1 MLLAPSQRYK
11 ALGGFVSRA
20 VNLRHAAMP
29 SLQPSSSSVLS
40 LSTSSTIAVV
50 AFLVVV
56 LGGLAGCFFVVPYV
70 VKVMKSRAR
79 TKDVESSAE
88 SVATL
93 YSVEKAKKVAA
104 AAVLARARV
113 RLPSLQD
120 LKRAAPPV
128 PKSIKIVGPCRRLTY
143 LADSVDVSARFS
155 ASRTRIQPGLSP
167 LRTIAFLAPES
178 SVVAFN
184 HKQVNG
190 ASHLVAA
197 RIRLAVTAKK
207 NGAVIGKSPFSALR
221 KTVTMRH
228 HLQSLKL
235 GEVPAAFVTRTRAR
249 PGPSPLRAVFPE
261 PEPVVA
267 TSASNV
273 EAPSIAHTIVDLL
286 ATAYNDDHDAD
297 FGFLHDS
304 DNYDEDPFIYDLGR
318 AIPAAPVCVDV
329 PTIIVESPSLVFNKD
344 QRDTNAKP
352 SSRKRSNS
360 FIGWKQGLAPSK
372 DMGHG
377 SSSKGSRGK
386 DKENEG
392 FLRVPSASPRRTR
405 RRA

>member
-1 MLLAPSQRYK
+1 MS
-11 ALGGFVSRA
+11 
-20 VNLRHAAMP
+20 

-40 LSTSSTIAVV
+40 LSTSSTIAVA

-70 VKVMKSRAR
+70 AKVMDRRAR
-79 TKDVESSAE
+79 TKDVESNAD

-93 YSVEKAKKVAA
+93 YSVEKARKVAA
-104 AAVLARARV
+104 AAVLARARA
-113 RLPSLQD
+113 RLPRLQD
-120 LKRAAPPV
+120 PKCAAPPAR
-128 PKSIKIVGPCRRLTY
+128 KSPKIVGPCRQLTY
-143 LADSVDVSARFS
+143 LADSVNVSARFS

-184 HKQVNG
+184 HKHVNG
-190 ASHLVAA
+190 ASRLVAA

-207 NGAVIGKSPFSALR
+207 NGTVIGKSPFSALR
-221 KTVTMRH
+221 KTVTTRP

-249 PGPSPLRAVFPE
+249 PGPSPLRIVFLEPE

-273 EAPSIAHTIVDLL
+273 EASSIAHTIVELL
-286 ATAYNDDHDAD
+286 AAAYNDDHDAD

-304 DNYDEDPFIYDLGR
+304 DTDDEDPFIYDLGR
-318 AIPAAPVCVDV
+318 AIPAPPVPFDV
-329 PTIIVESPSLVFNKD
+329 PTIIVESPSLVFDKE

-372 DMGHG
+372 GTGHG
-377 SSSKGSRGK
+377 SSSSSSKGRSGK